1 MFKTDLSTQSK
12 IKTIF
17 SGVFL
22 TTLAGYFCY
31 QDLLVPLKG
40 GIFYA
45 RQGVET
51 FQDQE
56 PVWFWVQTAFQGGFL
71 TLLLGSF
78 GLFFLI
84 AALKGEGKVVSFRR
98 ANRTHRSSR
107 TDGS

>member
-22 TTLAGYFCY
+22 TALAGYLCY
-31 QDLLVPLKG
+31 QDLLVPLTG

-78 GLFFLI
+78 GLFFLV
-84 AALKGEGKVVSFRR
+84 AAVKGEGKVVSFKG
-98 ANRTHRSSR
+98 
-107 TDGS
+107 D